1 MYRKT
6 INLKAMNLKA
16 INFRLAALTLLLAS
30 ACMLSLPAH
39 AWGQERGGL
48 SRKVRFPARRAC
60 TILRG
65 SVQPPRRDTY
75 IFYARAGQLIETD
88 VSYHG
93 NTIRRR
99 GDDEEGSSD
108 FIFIYP
114 DGERVEDAQ
123 DVVFSATKT
132 GEYRVVVRPTRRRT
146 NSRYTLKISLHP
158 LKWQYERDFDEAARR
173 RCP

>member
-6 INLKAMNLKA
+6 INLK
-16 INFRLAALTLLLAS
+16 LATLTLLVTVAW
-30 ACMLSLPAH
+30 MLTLPAH
-39 AWGQERGGL
+39 AEGQDRGGL
-48 SRKVRFPARRAC
+48 SRRVRFPARRAC

-75 IFYARAGQLIETD
+75 IFHAREGQLIEAD

-123 DVVFSATKT
+123 DVVFSARQT

-146 NSRYTLKISLHP
+146 NPRYTLKISLHP
-158 LKWQYERDFDEAARR
+158 SNWGEDRDFSEDARR